1 MLEILIDDTNKDSV
15 DELVTQF
22 IEKIEAEASAK
33 DSQMTKSRNTEWQ
46 TIHSTLVDSQHN
58 RGRQI
63 ISEIIQTTTNFT
75 NSVAAKFQQFRDDD
89 EEENRWTSFDEIKL
103 KRWLSICVANF
114 SRQRKIKNLIDN
126 KIIYITL
133 FFLVCK

>member
-1 MLEILIDDTNKDSV
+1 MALEDYGFQSIDTATVGGVLEILIDDTNKDSV

-89 EEENRWTSFDEIKL
+89 EEENRWTSFVET
-103 KRWLSICVANF
+103 S
-114 SRQRKIKNLIDN
+114 
-126 KIIYITL
+126 
-133 FFLVCK
+133 